1 MDREVLDAQDAKL
14 VTLAR
19 GARGRIGAT
28 GGAAVRDDMGRTYSA
43 ADIALPSLTLSA
55 LQLAVAQAVMSGASS
70 LEAAALVQQEHVP
83 IAGLAAVCDL
93 GGEDVPLY
101 VCEPNGQVRRVT
113 TAGQA
118 AIQ

>member
-1 MDREVLDAQDAKL
+1 MAEDDLDAQDAKL

-19 GARGRIGAT
+19 GARSRIGSR

-55 LQLAVAQAVMSGASS
+55 LQLAIAQAAMSGAVG
-70 LEAAALVQQEHVP
+70 LEAAVVVQEAQSPVV
-83 IAGLAAVCDL
+83 GLEAMCDL
-93 GGEDVPLY
+93 GGNDVPVY
-101 VCEPNGQVRRVT
+101 MCDPDGRVRHVT

-118 AIQ
+118 ATQ